1 MMWRNG
7 THIID
12 CMLWFAGSKPK
23 WVMGDFEDGYED
35 YDKYPLSAKDFSWPP
50 CHPSDPQ
57 TCLAGQVALEA
68 QIVEERGVDEPI
80 KIGLRPSL

>member
-35 YDKYPLSAKDFSWPP
+35 YDK
-50 CHPSDPQ
+50 
-57 TCLAGQVALEA
+57 
-68 QIVEERGVDEPI
+68 
-80 KIGLRPSL
+80 